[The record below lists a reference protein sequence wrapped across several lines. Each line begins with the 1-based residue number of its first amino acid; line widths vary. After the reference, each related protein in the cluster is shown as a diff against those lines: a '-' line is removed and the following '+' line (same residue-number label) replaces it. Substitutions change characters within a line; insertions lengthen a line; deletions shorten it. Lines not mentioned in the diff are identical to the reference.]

1 MCLEWI
7 ARQDLSQQRVLDYG
21 SGSGILAIATL
32 LSGAKRADAV
42 DIDPMAVQACSEN
55 AERNSL
61 SGAMQSYLPQDL
73 ASHAEPAYDL
83 VIANIL
89 ADVIIELRDTLL
101 LHLKPAGTILLT
113 GILASQARSVI
124 NAFGEDFKFT
134 QSDSKHQDKGH
145 WALLT
150 GTRK

>member
-1 MCLEWI
+1 
-7 ARQDLSQQRVLDYG
+7 
-21 SGSGILAIATL
+21 
-32 LSGAKRADAV
+32 
-42 DIDPMAVQACSEN
+42 
-55 AERNSL
+55 
-61 SGAMQSYLPQDL
+61 MQSYLPKDL
-73 ASHAEPAYDL
+73 ATHTTPAYDL

-101 LHLKPAGTILLT
+101 LHLKPNGTLLLT
-113 GILASQARSVI
+113 GILASQAPSVI
-124 NAFGEDFKFT
+124 DAFGGEFKFT